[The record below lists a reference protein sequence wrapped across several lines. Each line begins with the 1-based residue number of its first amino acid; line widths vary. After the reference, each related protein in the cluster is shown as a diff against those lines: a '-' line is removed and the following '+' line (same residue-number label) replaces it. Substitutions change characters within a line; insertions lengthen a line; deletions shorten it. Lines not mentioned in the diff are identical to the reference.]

1 MLKSLK
7 KIENPALRAI
17 TAALTAGAIATM
29 VSGVIIGFT
38 APKNENAQ
46 KIGVFTS
53 LLAAVGG
60 SILGLA
66 IGSQKDPEISTLLV
80 PESEDWKDWRD
91 FIVVRKVKES
101 QEITSF
107 YLQPKDGK
115 AIPNYKPGQFLTIKL
130 DIPGQNRPV
139 IRTYSLS
146 DYSEPCDHYR
156 LSIKR
161 EGSPDGVDVP
171 PGIASNFM
179 HDQIESGS
187 VLQAKP
193 PNGKFFLDLSQSS
206 PIILLSN
213 GVGITP
219 MLAMVKAAT
228 LKNPQRQI
236 WFLHGT
242 RNSDFH
248 GFQEEISELVR
259 QNPNLHVHY
268 RYSRPKPEEEGL
280 YPSRGYV
287 DIEMIKSLIAP
298 ELERLNSLQEAEY
311 FLCGSPAFMDSIKE
325 GLNQWGVEDQR
336 FHSESFGKGSKAPVV
351 VEQMHQAE
359 IVFSR
364 SMKTLTWTEKDGT
377 ILEFAEANNVDPPYS
392 CRAGICLTCM
402 CPIQEGEVEYR
413 EPPTG
418 EPDQGSVLI
427 CISHPK
433 TARVVLD
440 L

>member
-1 MLKSLK
+1 
-7 KIENPALRAI
+7 
-17 TAALTAGAIATM
+17 
-29 VSGVIIGFT
+29 
-38 APKNENAQ
+38 
-46 KIGVFTS
+46 
-53 LLAAVGG
+53 VGG

-66 IGSQKDPEISTLLV
+66 IGSQKDPEISTLPV
-80 PESEDWKDWRD
+80 MESEDWKDWRD

-130 DIPGQNRPV
+130 DIPGQSRPV

-187 VLQAKP
+187 ILQAKP
-193 PNGKFFLDLSQSS
+193 PNGKFFLNLSQSS

-228 LKNPQRQI
+228 LKNPQRQV

-287 DIEMIKSLIAP
+287 DIEMIKSLTAP
-298 ELERLNSLQEAEY
+298 ELERLNNLQEAEY

-325 GLNQWGVEDQR
+325 GLNQWGVEDKR

-351 VEQMHQAE
+351 VEQMRQAE